1 MIIMKRSCMNPTYGV
16 TIGTLIGKEKMGAV
30 RKEVAKKSKKK

>member
-1 MIIMKRSCMNPTYGV
+1 MMTMKKSCMSPTYGV
-16 TIGTLIGKEKMGAV
+16 TIGTLIGREKMSAV

>member
-1 MIIMKRSCMNPTYGV
+1 MMTMRKSCMNPTYGV

-30 RKEVAKKSKKK
+30 RKAVTKKSKRK